1 MAKVVPWCL
10 LSESNFISF
19 HLIICLLQDPHISHL
34 KLVQPPVSLADRIF
48 YCYTSETLKVVS
60 VNKSHLQKDDRE
72 KKGCLRECVCG
83 IKSKCDLATPILQ
96 KSKGF
101 PLKIKLSSNKRVFIW
116 TWDVAAAILPALC
129 ILLQELSS
137 QWDGISNLHQYGS
150 RQKGNKTP
158 ADLGKWPMART
169 SSSREGEKGS
179 FSFDCFYS
187 IQGTSKWWEP

>member
-1 MAKVVPWCL
+1 MPSSRPTHKSFKTCSVTSFFGRSDIL
-10 LSESNFISF
+10 LSYKWNLKSSF
-19 HLIICLLQDPHISHL
+19 SQQI
-34 KLVQPPVSLADRIF
+34 
-48 YCYTSETLKVVS
+48 TSPERW
-60 VNKSHLQKDDRE
+60 QR
-72 KKGCLRECVCG
+72 KKGCLCECVCG

-116 TWDVAAAILPALC
+116 TWDVAAAILLALC